1 MLNIKMVDEEAAAVL
16 NPVISTTAATANPV
30 EVNRPIRGKG
40 ASYDT
45 VGITNVS
52 SIPNFFY
59 FFCHTFLSNTF
70 FY

>member
-1 MLNIKMVDEEAAAVL
+1 MLNIKMVGEEAAAVL

-45 VGITNVS
+45 
-52 SIPNFFY
+52 
-59 FFCHTFLSNTF
+59 LSKEQ
-70 FY
+70 